1 MPQVV
6 PPVNN
11 PAFAEPEYATMNYD
25 EMGNVVG
32 SNQVYEDPDASA
44 QGPHAGNAYG
54 SLMPTYG
61 QATPDAGG
69 RPADPEY
76 THLDRGGAAAYA
88 SLEIQSATSQPD
100 DVAYGFAAAPRSD
113 NTVYGFTVASPQTRS
128 IYATADESGPEYV
141 TVVDQHRSGGKG
153 KVLYGTAEEFGGPA
167 PRPTVVGDGKVQSGG
182 GSRVVQPIYDN
193 NSTVA

>member
-1 MPQVV
+1 MDCLFVAQEIYGNHLRLVSQGLFRV
-6 PPVNN
+6 DDSRTYAPVL
-11 PAFAEPEYATMNYD
+11 PEYATMNYD

-76 THLDRGGAAAYA
+76 THLDRGGAPAPA
-88 SLEIQSATSQPD
+88 SLMPVNGQAPSQQRIS
-100 DVAYGFAAAPRSD
+100 GPRQR
-113 NTVYGFTVASPQTRS
+113 VYEV
-128 IYATADESGPEYV
+128 ADE
-141 TVVDQHRSGGKG
+141 
-153 KVLYGTAEEFGGPA
+153 AC
-167 PRPTVVGDGKVQSGG
+167 
-182 GSRVVQPIYDN
+182 
-193 NSTVA
+193 

>member
-1 MPQVV
+1 MVLVVVLVGVTLFFILRDRSKTRQGRTNNQPRPPQPVDHAQRQPMPQTV

-11 PAFAEPEYATMNYD
+11 PAFTEPEYATMNYD

-32 SNQVYEDPDASA
+32 SNQMYEDPDASA

-76 THLDRGGAAAYA
+76 THLDRGGAPAYMDSDGYEIPIASA
-88 SLEIQSATSQPD
+88 SLMP
-100 DVAYGFAAAPRSD
+100 
-113 NTVYGFTVASPQTRS
+113 VYGQAPSQQRISGPRPRVLEV
-128 IYATADESGPEYV
+128 ADE
-141 TVVDQHRSGGKG
+141 
-153 KVLYGTAEEFGGPA
+153 FC
-167 PRPTVVGDGKVQSGG
+167 
-182 GSRVVQPIYDN
+182 
-193 NSTVA
+193 